1 MFYKLATF
9 FKKKI
14 INSYFLSA
22 MFGIVLFY
30 SITSVSS
37 PKVLG
42 PNICQGIW
50 TAAGNNLKV
59 PLELRVDLTGGT
71 NQVFT
76 PEPAG
81 NTKIAS
87 EVFSTFKGNS
97 GPYHNNHKELSLK
110 LID

>member
-1 MFYKLATF
+1 
-9 FKKKI
+9 
-14 INSYFLSA
+14 
-22 MFGIVLFY
+22 VLHP
-30 SITSVSS
+30 T
-37 PKVLG
+37 
-42 PNICQGIW
+42 ICQDIW
-50 TAAGNNLKV
+50 TAAGNNLEV

-81 NTKIAS
+81 NIKLAS
-87 EVFSTFKGNS
+87 AVFSTFEGNS

>member
-22 MFGIVLFY
+22 MFWIVLFY
-30 SITSVSS
+30 SITAVSS

-87 EVFSTFKGNS
+87 EVF
-97 GPYHNNHKELSLK
+97 
-110 LID
+110 